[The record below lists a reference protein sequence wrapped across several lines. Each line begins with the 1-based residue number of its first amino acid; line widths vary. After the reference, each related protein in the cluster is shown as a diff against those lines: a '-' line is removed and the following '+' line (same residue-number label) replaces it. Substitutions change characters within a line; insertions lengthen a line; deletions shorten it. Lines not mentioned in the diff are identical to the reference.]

1 MNRNWKFKK
10 VQCNEKISPERQRR
24 AFTEANKN
32 GICGEVLGHISTDN
46 PNAVIFHC
54 KPCKKFIQYE
64 VAGMGLITKKVL
76 PEDLRIMDPDET
88 VIIEG

>member
-1 MNRNWKFKK
+1 MNRNWKFKRI
-10 VQCNEKISPERQRR
+10 QCNEKNPK
-24 AFTEANKN
+24 TEKS
-32 GICGEVLGHISTDN
+32 CKEVLGHISTDN